1 MPSEYEQAV
10 YTVVADAWLH
20 EDIITD
26 ACAQAIAAWWHS
38 PGSPN
43 STALS
48 TMGVVM
54 CDTQLSDFATDK
66 EYAQTDANNRMCL
79 NALSQYIQHMKS
91 IDDVKHVNDCEC
103 GNAKIE
109 LLETELVEIEFSEKE
124 KYTIYMNF

>member
-26 ACAQAIAAWWHS
+26 ECAQAIAAWWHS

-54 CDTQLSDFATDK
+54 CDTDLSDFATEK
-66 EYAQTDANNRMCL
+66 EYAEANGNDRMCL
-79 NALSQYIQHMKS
+79 NALSQYIQHMQNTS
-91 IDDVKHVNDCEC
+91 EEIHGNSCEC
-103 GNAKIE
+103 ESQK
-109 LLETELVEIEFSEKE
+109 ET
-124 KYTIYMNF
+124 NFMLSRKD